1 MNTANWK
8 IPSLLATTLLVAL
21 GLQAGAIK
29 LMLNS
34 ASPSDPPNPAAVNPG
49 AASAKPAVPAAAA
62 NAGRHPAQPANQSEE
77 RAAIEPMPPP
87 ATATPA
93 AMVADPPHLIDPPPK
108 PEPVRHGAAPETPKS
123 PTVAPAAAQPSAEA
137 ALLASEAKAQASN
150 GRPASNPPAAA
161 APVAPAAPAAPS
173 PEVSAAPE
181 PAAEGDLQDTEWLK
195 ARDAKH
201 YTVQIYSGKSMD
213 TLKAIAAATAS
224 AEPQAYYSTG
234 SRSGPWYSLV
244 TGDYSD
250 AASAQAAAA
259 KLTARS
265 PTIKPW
271 IRRFEEIQAK
281 LR

>member
-8 IPSLLATTLLVAL
+8 IPSLLGATLLAAL

-29 LMLNS
+29 MMLNS
-34 ASPSDPPNPAAVNPG
+34 ASPPDPPNLATAHPRAAPV
-49 AASAKPAVPAAAA
+49 KPIVPAAAA
-62 NAGRHPAQPANQSEE
+62 NLERHPAQPANQSEE

-87 ATATPA
+87 TTAAPA
-93 AMVADPPHLIDPPPK
+93 AVVADPPHLIDPPPK
-108 PEPVRHGAAPETPKS
+108 PEPVRHDAAPETSKS

-150 GRPASNPPAAA
+150 GRPASNSPAAA
-161 APVAPAAPAAPS
+161 APAAPAAPS

-181 PAAEGDLQDTEWLK
+181 PAAEGDLQDPEWLK

>member
-8 IPSLLATTLLVAL
+8 IPAVLAATLLAAL

-34 ASPSDPPNPAAVNPG
+34 ASSVEPADSATAHPR
-49 AASAKPAVPAAAA
+49 AAPVAPAE
-62 NAGRHPAQPANQSEE
+62 RHPAHPANEFEE
-77 RAAIEPMPPP
+77 RAAVGPVPPTT
-87 ATATPA
+87 TAKP

-108 PEPVRHGAAPETPKS
+108 SEPVRHDAAPETPKP
-123 PTVAPAAAQPSAEA
+123 PTVAPATAQPSAEA

-150 GRPASNPPAAA
+150 SHPASNPPAAP
-161 APVAPAAPAAPS
+161 APVAPAAPVAPS
-173 PEVSAAPE
+173 PEASAASE
-181 PAAEGDLQDTEWLK
+181 PAAEGDLQDSEWLK

-213 TLKAIAAATAS
+213 TLKVIAAATAS

-244 TGDYSD
+244 EGDYSD

-259 KLTARS
+259 KLTVRT